1 MTENQQSQFQFDFDE
16 LMNDDNDNIENED
29 TNTKDEEDIEV
40 DETLLSEEEIF
51 EINDSGVKLYRRRFI
66 PTDEI
71 DISVGLDNLS
81 LDERVRLAERGVK
94 EDLDILMDDEDY
106 RVRELVAFH
115 GYSYHLNR
123 LVHDTNSFVR
133 WQVLG
138 NHKKKHLEILSKD
151 HDPEIN
157 MKAKQLLAKK

>member
-1 MTENQQSQFQFDFDE
+1 MMTENNQSQFQFDFDE
-16 LMNDDNDNIENED
+16 LITDDDNVENDDVEANE
-29 TNTKDEEDIEV
+29 EV
-40 DETLLSEEEIF
+40 LSDDEIF

-66 PTDEI
+66 PTDKI

-94 EDLDILMDDEDY
+94 EDLDVLMNDEDY

-123 LVHDTNSFVR
+123 LVHDKNNFVR

-157 MKAKQLLAKK
+157 MKAKQLLAKT